1 MIYYELKIES
11 SEETIEINEPNM
23 INFADISLDTLNDDA
38 QKKSNAILAR
48 MSVKGKI
55 EASIND
61 ALIKISEWTRDL
73 KEATTYRKVTLTVK
87 SDNSGVI
94 LRTYEIPDMFV
105 CDYREV
111 YGAPENEDGT
121 YFVLKLTQKE
131 NQLKNFN
138 TY

>member
-11 SEETIEINEPNM
+11 SEETIEITEKNM
-23 INFADISLDTLNDDA
+23 IYFADVSLDTLNNDA
-38 QKKSNAILAR
+38 QKKSNALLAR
-48 MSVKGKI
+48 MSIQGKI

-61 ALIKISEWTRDL
+61 ALIKISEWTRDF
-73 KEATTYRKVTLTVK
+73 KEATTYRKVTLTIK
-87 SDNSGVI
+87 SDETGVI

-105 CDYREV
+105 CDYSEV
-111 YGAPENEDGT
+111 YSAPEDEDGT
-121 YFVLKLTQKE
+121 FFALKLTQKE

>member
-11 SEETIEINEPNM
+11 ANETIEIMEENT
-23 INFADISLDTLNDDA
+23 IYFAEVFLDTLNNDT
-38 QKKSNAILAR
+38 QKKSNAMLAR
-48 MSVKGKI
+48 VTIQGNI
-55 EASIND
+55 EPSINES
-61 ALIKISEWTRDL
+61 LIKISEWARDL
-73 KEATTYRKVTLTVK
+73 KNETTYRKVILTMK
-87 SDNSGVI
+87 DDEAGSM

-111 YGAPENEDGT
+111 YSSPKEDT
-121 YFVLKLTQKE
+121 TSFFELNLTQKE

>member
-11 SEETIEINEPNM
+11 SEETIELTELNM
-23 INFADISLDTLNDDA
+23 INFADISLDTMNDDA

-48 MSVKGKI
+48 MTVKGKI

-105 CDYREV
+105 CDYSEV

>member
-87 SDNSGVI
+87 SDETGVI
-94 LRTYEIPDMFV
+94 LRTYEIPNMFV